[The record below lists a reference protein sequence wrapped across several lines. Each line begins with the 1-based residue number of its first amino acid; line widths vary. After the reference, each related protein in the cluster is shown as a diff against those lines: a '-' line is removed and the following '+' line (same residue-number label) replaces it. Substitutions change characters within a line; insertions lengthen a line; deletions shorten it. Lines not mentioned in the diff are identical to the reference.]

1 MNLLTD
7 RSWMARRKS
16 SSEIGAT
23 TEFRAGCQ
31 VFLDYAYS
39 NRECVND
46 KNQIRCPCWKCKNVN
61 YQDRDIVNF
70 HLLVNGFMRN
80 YEEYWWAHGQKRDGG
95 ITINNAGSSTYRMNE
110 MVHDFAGPDFNWDQ
124 AREQPINA
132 DAKDFFKL
140 LDEGSEPLWDG
151 CMKQSKL
158 SAVATLLNIKTD
170 HNMSHECFESLL
182 KAIKSRKPCW
192 FDCHRR
198 FLPVDHPFRR
208 NRENFRKGKVEN
220 DMSAPRLSGTEIRSC
235 VMRLPAVPF
244 AYSFNEIST
253 FVSDYFPDEVLT
265 KANRVS
271 RNDDGGNVE
280 LNGRLSVFGL
290 SGRAYGKEK
299 RIFLS
304 EKELHAAHTYILLN
318 CEEIDE
324 YVRLYDGELKAKHPD
339 ITDKDIEINRA
350 KGFALWI
357 KDKALTVES
366 TIPANVL
373 ALAMGPDRDQ
383 VSRNGYK
390 VNGYDF
396 HTKAYGLNKRTTNS
410 GVCVQGDCYN
420 ELSHAFYGELEEIIE
435 LSAGRKRD
443 RPPADWQVVIHTP
456 ARKREEV
463 VDGEFYQ
470 ESILYTPVVINVD
483 DDEIIQLDGG
493 DNPEEIDPQLILVS
507 DNEEEEEFLT
517 DTDSE
522 LENGED
528 DGYESAREDD
538 SDSDNNT

>member
-80 YEEYWWAHGQKRDGG
+80 YEEYWWAHGQKKDGG
-95 ITINNAGSSTYRMNE
+95 ITINNAGSSTYRMNG

-151 CMKQSKL
+151 CTKQSKL

-182 KAIKSRKPCW
+182 KAIKN
-192 FDCHRR
+192 
-198 FLPVDHPFRR
+198 HPFRR

-220 DMSAPRLSGTEIRSC
+220 DMSAPRLSGTEIRSR

-244 AYSFNEIST
+244 
-253 FVSDYFPDEVLT
+253 DYFPDEVLT

-290 SGRAYGKEK
+290 CGRAYGKEK

-324 YVRLYDGELKAKHPD
+324 YVRLYDGQSFD
-339 ITDKDIEINRA
+339 CRIN
-350 KGFALWI
+350 
-357 KDKALTVES
+357 D
-366 TIPANVL
+366 
-373 ALAMGPDRDQ
+373 
-383 VSRNGYK
+383 
-390 VNGYDF
+390 
-396 HTKAYGLNKRTTNS
+396 S
-410 GVCVQGDCYN
+410 GKLY
-420 ELSHAFYGELEEIIE
+420 YTP
-435 LSAGRKRD
+435 SAGRKRD

-507 DNEEEEEFLT
+507 DNEEEEELLT
-517 DTDSE
+517 DTGSE

>member
-7 RSWMARRKS
+7 CSWMARRKS

-151 CMKQSKL
+151 CTKQSKL
-158 SAVATLLNIKTD
+158 SAVATLLNFKSD

-182 KAIKSRKPCW
+182 KAIKN
-192 FDCHRR
+192 
-198 FLPVDHPFRR
+198 HPFRR

-220 DMSAPRLSGTEIRSC
+220 DMSAPRLSGMEIRSR
-235 VMRLPAVPF
+235 VMRLPTVPF
-244 AYSFNEIST
+244 
-253 FVSDYFPDEVLT
+253 DYFPDEVLT

-290 SGRAYGKEK
+290 CGRAYGKEK

-318 CEEIDE
+318 YEEIDE
-324 YVRLYDGELKAKHPD
+324 YMRLYDGELKAKHPD

-366 TIPANVL
+366 TIPANVV

-507 DNEEEEEFLT
+507 DNEEEEELLT

>member
-182 KAIKSRKPCW
+182 KAIKN
-192 FDCHRR
+192 
-198 FLPVDHPFRR
+198 HPFRR

-220 DMSAPRLSGTEIRSC
+220 DMSAPRLSGTEIRSR

-244 AYSFNEIST
+244 GKNDKKI
-253 FVSDYFPDEVLT
+253 DG
-265 KANRVS
+265 
-271 RNDDGGNVE
+271 NDDGGNVE

-396 HTKAYGLNKRTTNS
+396 HTK
-410 GVCVQGDCYN
+410 
-420 ELSHAFYGELEEIIE
+420 
-435 LSAGRKRD
+435 
-443 RPPADWQVVIHTP
+443 
-456 ARKREEV
+456 
-463 VDGEFYQ
+463 
-470 ESILYTPVVINVD
+470 
-483 DDEIIQLDGG
+483 LDGG

-507 DNEEEEEFLT
+507 DNEEEEELLT